1 MIARMKALSFLWTFL
16 FAVKVFAG
24 FGNYNNVLIGDLA
37 AGMGG
42 ASVAVTED
50 ASALPWYNPAGL
62 SELKSLSYSSAVGQY
77 KKFDTRFSNEEIT
90 KAGLRANQGFFKSVP
105 SSTASIT
112 RFSEFLSSYA
122 VGLSILV
129 PQYDV
134 LKTDIVSTESQ
145 TSNVNSIDESL
156 WVGFTAG
163 KTISE
168 RESMGFSLYYVA
180 RSFSRSILDRQQS
193 GSDVLS
199 YIEEKNYTQNGL
211 SLIVGYINKL
221 NPEVKIGVSF
231 RGPFIPIASNASA
244 SSFFVDSANNI
255 YESKNFANKSA
266 DLRIPTKLLVG
277 MSYEPSEKWLWAA
290 DLSLYGKTSYRDVS
304 IEDEILSEKIQH
316 QDLLNVAIGG
326 EYRWKSYL
334 KLRGGVFS
342 NLSSHP
348 DPVASQSKGQA
359 DRVDQLGW
367 SANVAFLRGNI
378 QYTFGGYYNGG
389 RGRSI
394 QRVGQQYLTYPK
406 SHQEFTMLVGASYD
420 FK

>member
-1 MIARMKALSFLWTFL
+1 MNRFISILL
-16 FAVKVFAG
+16 FGLQSVPAFAG

-77 KKFDTRFSNEEIT
+77 KKFDTRFANEEIT

-105 SSTASIT
+105 SSTASIS

-134 LKTDIVSTESQ
+134 LKTDIVSTETQ

-168 RESMGFSLYYVA
+168 TESMGISLYYVA
-180 RSFSRSILDRQQS
+180 RSFSRAVLDRQQS
-193 GSDVLS
+193 GADVLS

-211 SLIVGYINKL
+211 SVILGYIKKL
-221 NPEVKIGVSF
+221 NSEVKVGASF
-231 RGPFIPIASNASA
+231 RAPFIPIASNASV
-244 SSFFVDSANNI
+244 SSFYVDSANNI
-255 YESKNFANKSA
+255 YESKNFTNKSA
-266 DLRIPTKLLVG
+266 DLKIPTKLLLGV
-277 MSYEPSEKWLWAA
+277 SYEPSEKWLWAA
-290 DLSLYGKTSYRDVS
+290 DLSLYGKTSYRDISV
-304 IEDEILSEKIQH
+304 EDEILSEKIKH
-316 QDLLNVAIGG
+316 QDLLNLALGG
-326 EYRWKSYL
+326 EYRWKSFL
-334 KLRGGVFS
+334 KVRAGIFS

-348 DPVASQSKGQA
+348 DPVSSESRGQA

-367 SANVAFLRGNI
+367 SANVALLRGNI

-389 RGRSI
+389 RGRSV
-394 QRVGQQYLTYPK
+394 QRVGQQYVTYPK